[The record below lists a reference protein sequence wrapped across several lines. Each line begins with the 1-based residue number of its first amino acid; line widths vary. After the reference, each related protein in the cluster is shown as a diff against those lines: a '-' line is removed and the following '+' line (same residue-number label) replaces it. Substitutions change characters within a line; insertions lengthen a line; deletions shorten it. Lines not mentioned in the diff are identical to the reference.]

1 MANRSYLYLSF
12 YEPTTQSMRPTG
24 FRSILD
30 MTVGHLKIIGC
41 ATYLISKNHI
51 LRKFIDDGKFYH
63 FYITK
68 QLDLLEEPY
77 V

>member
-12 YEPTTQSMRPTG
+12 YEPTTQSMKPTG

-30 MTVGHLKIIGC
+30 MTVGHLKVGR
-41 ATYLISKNHI
+41 ATYIISKNHI
-51 LRKFIDDGKFYH
+51 LRKFIDNGKFYH
-63 FYITK
+63 FYVTK
-68 QLDLLEEPY
+68 QLALLEEPY